1 LVISRTAAFR
11 GVVGHVNV
19 LAADN
24 AGNRRQIDD
33 RPAAVGNHLTG
44 PDLFVEVDSAM
55 LVPFPKSRIVRR
67 QQRIVRT
74 GPEAA

>member
-1 LVISRTAAFR
+1 MKSEVSLKPSFVAPSPALYEKLVRSGPIRLKEMQAR
-11 GVVGHVNV
+11 
-19 LAADN
+19 
-24 AGNRRQIDD
+24 
-33 RPAAVGNHLTG
+33 LTG